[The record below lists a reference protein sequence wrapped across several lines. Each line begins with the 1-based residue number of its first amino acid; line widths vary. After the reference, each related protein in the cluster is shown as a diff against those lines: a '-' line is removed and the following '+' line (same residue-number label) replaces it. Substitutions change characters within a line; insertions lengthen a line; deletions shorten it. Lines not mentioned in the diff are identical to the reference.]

1 MFKHKMRPA
10 HGIFASKKAPDV
22 CRPLDTSLHSSR
34 KGSLGEQV
42 PAYVDS
48 VMTPDTDAH
57 PNLNGSGGAFNEPLA
72 FDFAT
77 MQDGFE
83 SNRQKAPLTPVAST
97 ADTERR
103 EIWPSDDDTAA
114 PGPQIDF
121 ARRDI
126 HVPSRTR
133 YIFLLSTAQLSLA
146 KAHPD
151 QFYHTSRH
159 PKATI
164 ITETTKRGTGV
175 C

>member
-1 MFKHKMRPA
+1 MRPA

-42 PAYVDS
+42 
-48 VMTPDTDAH
+48 